1 MSVGFD
7 KTCKFYKDSRCII
20 EGGYCDLD
28 CNRLMSDEDFRF
40 YDKIDALN
48 QWQIEEVEKE
58 QAAFR
63 MRLK

>member
-28 CNRLMSDEDFRF
+28 CNRLMSDEEFRF
-40 YDKIDALN
+40 YDKIDALT

-63 MRLK
+63 TRLK